1 MMDYASFDVAAF
13 KWGAANRAA
22 QMLGIAEAF
31 LHTSEPLERIQCRD
45 PKAADLLTRFFAAYD
60 NWYDLSARR
69 IEDDDRK
76 RHQAELLDK
85 IAALDNTRQ
94 ALIAHLT
101 KL

>member
-1 MMDYASFDVAAF
+1 MDNASFDVAAF

-60 NWYDLSARR
+60 NWYDLSART
-69 IEDDDRK
+69 IEDDEFRK

-85 IAALDNTRQ
+85 IAARNNTRQ